1 MWVRL
6 VTSSLL
12 ISHDR
17 SLRLPGNRT
26 VRSTEDS
33 TKWKRRSS
41 GCIERTS
48 ASTISHLPLF
58 VVLLNGQ
65 EYVSMQVSQPI
76 SIEREPSLIFLLVFP
91 QYFPISP
98 HTLLLP
104 PSCHPWRV
112 RHTPALGFTT
122 PVCLRHTIF
131 LPPPSPPAPT
141 LAHVWGRSGG
151 TRARNS
157 LKLGN
162 RGAALWPHNDK
173 MVYNIL
179 VHYKP
184 FYGGQYRDKV
194 LTKVV

>member
-17 SLRLPGNRT
+17 SLRCSRGIELSDPP
-26 VRSTEDS
+26 TEDS

-104 PSCHPWRV
+104 PLA
-112 RHTPALGFTT
+112 TPGVFGT
-122 PVCLRHTIF
+122 
-131 LPPPSPPAPT
+131 PPPWDSPP
-141 LAHVWGRSGG
+141 LS
-151 TRARNS
+151 
-157 LKLGN
+157 
-162 RGAALWPHNDK
+162 ALDTPFFCSQLQPLLPHLP
-173 MVYNIL
+173 MCEGYWALPVPEI
-179 VHYKP
+179 P
-184 FYGGQYRDKV
+184 
-194 LTKVV
+194 